1 MLPWAHWETLEENW
15 KSITGLERRS
25 EMDGTVGAGVQCGF
39 VRAAGEWGRVV
50 ECNYSKERGQEGEGG
65 KR

>member
-1 MLPWAHWETLEENW
+1 
-15 KSITGLERRS
+15 
-25 EMDGTVGAGVQCGF
+25 MDGTVGVGVQCGF
-39 VRAAGEWGRVV
+39 VRAAGERGRVV